1 MEEDDLDFLITESDI
16 KECRRKIRVYTQELI
31 VEHLKLE
38 IMIGDYVD
46 KYNTIVALN
55 KQLIKILEKINKE
68 FKVKE
73 HK

>member
-38 IMIGDYVD
+38 IMTGDYVD
-46 KYNTIVALN
+46 KYNTIMALDR
-55 KQLIKILEKINKE
+55 QLIKILEKINKE